1 MDKNEQLRMK
11 MESLR
16 DQLSQLLDRH
26 DSLHAQELIQ
36 LSNQLQQIMNEYYKL
51 LGFDR

>member
-1 MDKNEQLRMK
+1 MDKIEQLKMQ

-26 DSLHAQELIQ
+26 NSLHAQELIQ
-36 LSNQLQQIMNEYYKL
+36 LSDQLHQMMNEYYKL
-51 LGFDR
+51 LGLDR